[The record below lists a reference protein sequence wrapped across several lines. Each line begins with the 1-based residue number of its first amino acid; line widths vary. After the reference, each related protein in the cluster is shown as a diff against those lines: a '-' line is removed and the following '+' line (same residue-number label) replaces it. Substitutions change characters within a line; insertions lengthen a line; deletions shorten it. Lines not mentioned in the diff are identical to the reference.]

1 MPRQRL
7 DLPAVEYLSIL
18 DADDRVDSALEP
30 TIPHDDL
37 RRLYRT
43 FLLARRFD
51 ERMLNLQRQ
60 GRIGTYLAARG
71 HEAAVLGSVYALR
84 PTDWLV
90 PVWREWPAY
99 VWRGWPLEHL
109 ILLYAGYLDG
119 MRVPDGL
126 RDLPVCV
133 PMGSHVPHAVGVAYA
148 ARYKGEDSVT
158 LCYFGDGASSH
169 GDTQEALNFAGV
181 FQVPLVF
188 VCVNNQWAISV
199 PRARQT
205 RAETIAQKAVAY
217 GFPGVQVDG
226 NDLLAVYVATREAV
240 ERARQGGGPTLIEA
254 VTYRL
259 LGHSTAD
266 DPTKYRSE
274 AEVKVWEAKEPL
286 PRFRRY
292 LEAKGLMDDRLHA
305 ELEAEAD
312 AEVRDA
318 IERAESRLREAR
330 LLEMFDH
337 VYATLPAEVEAQRRE
352 LGRDLED
359 CGSATDPGVSI

>member
-7 DLPAVEYLSIL
+7 DLSVIEHLSIL
-18 DADDRVDSALEP
+18 DEEGHVDRALEP
-30 TIPHDDL
+30 EIPADDL

-43 FLLARRFD
+43 FLVARRFD
-51 ERMLNLQRQ
+51 ERMLRLQRQ
-60 GRIGTYLAARG
+60 GRIGTYLPAG
-71 HEAAVLGSVYALR
+71 GNEAAVLGSVYALR

-109 ILLYAGYLDG
+109 ILLYAGFTEG
-119 MRVPDGL
+119 TRVPDGH

-148 ARYKGEDSVT
+148 ARYKRADSVT

-181 FQVPLVF
+181 FQLPLVF
-188 VCVNNQWAISV
+188 VCVNNQWAISM
-199 PRARQT
+199 PRSRQT
-205 RAETIAQKAVAY
+205 RARTIAHKAVAY
-217 GFPGVQVDG
+217 GFPGLQVDG
-226 NDLLAVYVATREAV
+226 NDVLAVYVATREAV
-240 ERARQGGGPTLIEA
+240 ARAREGGGPTLIEA

-259 LGHSTAD
+259 GPHSTAD
-266 DPTKYRSE
+266 DPTKYQPRAEFE
-274 AEVKVWEAKEPL
+274 AWEAKEPL

-292 LEAKGLMDDRLHA
+292 LEAKGLVDERLHA

-318 IERAESRLREAR
+318 VERAEAQMAQASVLDIFE
-330 LLEMFDH
+330 H
-337 VYATLPAEVEAQRRE
+337 VYAERPAEVEAQRRD
-352 LGRDLED
+352 RTPFLERRASD
-359 CGSATDPGVSI
+359 